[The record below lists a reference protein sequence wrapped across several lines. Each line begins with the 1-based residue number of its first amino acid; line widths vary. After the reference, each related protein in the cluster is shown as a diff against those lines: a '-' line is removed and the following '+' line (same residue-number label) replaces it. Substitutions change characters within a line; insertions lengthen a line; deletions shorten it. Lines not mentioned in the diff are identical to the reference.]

1 MTILD
6 EWCKTGDGFLLVFD
20 LTDKESF
27 NKINN
32 KYYRILKNKDC
43 NEVPIVLVGFIE
55 DLNLERKVSFSEAAE
70 LAYSFKIEYLEIN
83 FSNSYSAFKIITEEI
98 LLFKKGKKIFKEYK
112 KKINR
117 WN

>member
-83 FSNSYSAFKIITEEI
+83 SIVI
-98 LLFKKGKKIFKEYK
+98 LLDGILYT
-112 KKINR
+112 
-117 WN
+117 